1 MFFPSRREARLLAPT
16 DAAVRKSRILP
27 RFLHFWRAAHDLPF
41 VLLMQLE
48 RSFEVNLLEK
58 SNSYKQNKDLSTP
71 EE

>member
-1 MFFPSRREARLLAPT
+1 
-16 DAAVRKSRILP
+16 
-27 RFLHFWRAAHDLPF
+27 
-41 VLLMQLE
+41 MQLE